1 MDFNDI
7 GANLSGGSYGFFIPK
22 DPALRAKDLRPV
34 PGVFFG
40 GGTQPA
46 GGGTQPAGL
55 SRCVPVQPGRR
66 RGCTRGN

>member
-7 GANLSGGSYGFFIPK
+7 GANLNRGSYGFFIPK

-46 GGGTQPAGL
+46 GL

-66 RGCTRGN
+66 RGWTRGN